1 MDNGATDLA
10 ELRRLGAQL
19 SGACVWMFLSL
30 FLLSWAPWLFWS
42 ALGSF
47 VLWLALS
54 RNGLLYLLA
63 AVFGLSLG
71 LGED

>member
-1 MDNGATDLA
+1 MDLA
-10 ELRRLGAQL
+10 ELRRLTAMLCGA
-19 SGACVWMFLSL
+19 SVWLFLSL

-54 RNGLLYLLA
+54 PRAWLYLLA
-63 AVFGLSLG
+63 AALGLSLG

>member
-1 MDNGATDLA
+1 MDNGAREAA
-10 ELRRLGAQL
+10 ELRRLIAQL
-19 SGACVWMFLSL
+19 SDAGVWLFLSL

-54 RNGLLYLLA
+54 LRALLYLIVA
-63 AVFGLSLG
+63 APGLSLG
-71 LGED
+71 LDGD